1 MKQFWRQYLKE
12 AKAYF
17 SGMGFYAFFA
27 AYYILSYF
35 SALYLGDYFLRES
48 EIMNAYFTM
57 QPIILVLIIP
67 AVTMRSWAEEAKSG
81 TLELLLT
88 QPVGYFKLV
97 SAKFFAAFSFFVLLL
112 CSSFLLY
119 ALSAKLSVLDRGLTL
134 SGYVGLLL
142 CGALFTAVGC
152 LISALNRNNIL
163 SYVLTI
169 FVLFFWTQI
178 EFTSFNFGRL
188 TLPLRALNFEDNY
201 QAWLTGSL
209 KWSNLFYFISGI
221 CLCLWLNC
229 VAVEYKI
236 TTEKKLKRP
245 FALLT
250 LLLLFIFGTSSLSSD
265 LILPKTLDVT
275 DEKKFTLTPQTEQFL
290 NTLENRTDIV
300 LYLSKNKREEANSA
314 YAVYAEFVEKT
325 LNLIAATSKGAVRVE
340 TVLVDAFSEQ
350 ERKLVYEDKVFFEED
365 NLGLKT
371 YMALDFSDN
380 EGNTY
385 MIKALNN
392 LRQNQLETDVMR
404 VLRNFGKPKQQIAVI
419 ASSADLEEMKTFNR
433 TLAEFFQVDYLD
445 NHLAYLPPVYQA
457 VLVVNP
463 AEFST
468 EFMLALEQYVLN
480 GGSLILFTNPDLVGE
495 TSGKPLIQFLNNF
508 GISPLPLKTA
518 TLPTDNPPADNG
530 TALPVDVKTFE
541 NIRAV
546 FIDKAGLITL
556 QQGNKFA
563 TKPLLTFGA
572 APIAALSQGQYIS
585 NYLELAGESEHILP
599 MSAKDGKV
607 FFIYDSD
614 ILKDTT
620 YVSPESKGNSF
631 YEAVPEADNLIFLLK
646 ILDEAAGT
654 SLEEG
659 LHYKH
664 YIINK
669 ASIGHILLASIRSRY
684 EAQIAALEAE
694 LSAYQERKERF
705 YQALKYQQSVSMH
718 DIGNIN
724 ELAQNID
731 KTEGALYALKSQ
743 IANDYHLTIAFIT
756 VGITLFAPLS
766 ILLLF
771 FLTMLLVKRFKS
783 KKIRRLMQNAETH

>member
-12 AKAYF
+12 VKAYF

-88 QPVGYFKLV
+88 QPIGYFKLV
-97 SAKFFAAFSFFVLLL
+97 SAKFFAAFSFFVLLVG
-112 CSSFLLY
+112 SSFLLY
-119 ALSAKLSVLDRGLTL
+119 ALSAKLSTIDRGLTL
-134 SGYVGLLL
+134 SGYAGLLL

-163 SYVLTI
+163 SYILTI

-178 EFTSFNFGRL
+178 EFTSFDFGRL

-201 QAWLTGSL
+201 KAWLTGSL
-209 KWSNLFYFISGI
+209 KWSILFYFICGT

-236 TTEKKLKRP
+236 MTEKKLKLP
-245 FALLT
+245 FAFLT
-250 LLLLFIFGTSSLSSD
+250 LLLLLIFGSSSLSSD
-265 LILPKTLDVT
+265 LIFPKTLDVT
-275 DEKKFTLTPQTEQFL
+275 DEKKFTLTPQSEQFL
-290 NTLENRTDIV
+290 NTLEKRVDIV
-300 LYLSKNKREEANSA
+300 LYLAKNKREEANSA
-314 YAVYAEFVEKT
+314 YAVYAEFVEKM
-325 LNLIAATSKGAVRVE
+325 LNLMATVSKGAVRVE

-350 ERKLVYEDKVFFEED
+350 ERKLVYDDKVFFEED

-371 YMALDFSDN
+371 FMALDFSDN

-404 VLRNFGKPKQQIAVI
+404 ILRNFGKPKQQIAVI
-419 ASSADLEEMKTFNR
+419 ASHADLEEMKTFNQMI
-433 TLAEFFQVDYLD
+433 AEFFKVDYLD
-445 NHLAYLPPVYQA
+445 KNIAYLPPIYQA
-457 VLVVNP
+457 VIVVNP
-463 AEFST
+463 IDFST

-480 GGSLILFTNPDLVGE
+480 GGSLILFTNPNLVGE
-495 TSGKPLIQFLNNF
+495 TSGKPLIQFLSNF
-508 GISPLPLKTA
+508 GISPQPLKTA
-518 TLPTDNPPADNG
+518 TMLSDNQPKDSGA
-530 TALPVDVKTFE
+530 AFPVDIKAYE

-556 QQGNKFA
+556 KQGDKFV
-563 TKPLLTFGA
+563 TNPLLTFGTL
-572 APIAALSQGQYIS
+572 PIAARSQGQYIS
-585 NYLELAGESEHILP
+585 NYIALARETDSILP
-599 MSAKDGKV
+599 MSKKEGNV

-614 ILKDTT
+614 ILKDIS
-620 YVSPESKGNSF
+620 YVSPESKGYSF

-664 YIINK
+664 YNINR
-669 ASIGHILLASIRSRY
+669 ASIGHILLASIRSKY
-684 EAQIAALEAE
+684 EAQIAVLEE
-694 LSAYQERKERF
+694 KLSAYQTKKEKF
-705 YQALKYQQSVSMH
+705 YQTFKYQQSVSMQN
-718 DIGNIN
+718 IGNIN

-731 KTEGALYALKSQ
+731 KTEGELYLLKSQ
-743 IANDYHLTIAFIT
+743 IAKDYQLTIAFIT

-771 FLTMLLVKRFKS
+771 LLTMMLVKRFKS
-783 KKIRRLMQNAETH
+783 KKIRRLIQNAETR